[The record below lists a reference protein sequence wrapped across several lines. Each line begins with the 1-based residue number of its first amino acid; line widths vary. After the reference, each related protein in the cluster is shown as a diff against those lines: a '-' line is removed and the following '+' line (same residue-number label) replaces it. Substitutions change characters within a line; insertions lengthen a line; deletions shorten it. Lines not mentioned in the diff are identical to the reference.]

1 MAPQQRPVKAVSPP
15 TQRLLALLRTQQ
27 FYWFVGHLLALS
39 AFAIFQICSF
49 IRPSSAVKYFRYSL
63 ISIIATYVIVIANS
77 PGAKTSLPV
86 RLLRDENICYLILA
100 MALWAY
106 SFVLGPMPG
115 SLYSFAIFS
124 LFHAV
129 RYFNAN
135 LVSILVPGVP
145 AQQHITLS
153 LNSFLAQYHE
163 MALLLAANAEIIL
176 TVMTVV
182 QLPLVMVFRLF
193 KGNIMAVFINA
204 SFAAILVVFTKLR
217 YDSNVHTQAIIHTFD
232 ARILQF
238 LFQLNSP
245 ALSAAYNNIVK
256 GVVIKYVSLIRLPKE
271 SSKQK

>member
-1 MAPQQRPVKAVSPP
+1 MAPSTRPVKAVAPP
-15 TQRLLALLRTQQ
+15 TQRLLALVKTQQ

-63 ISIIATYVIVIANS
+63 ISIIATYVIVIVNS
-77 PGAKTSLPV
+77 PGTRTFLPV
-86 RLLRDENICYLILA
+86 RLLRDENVCYLALA
-100 MALWAY
+100 VALWTY

-124 LFHAV
+124 FFHAV

-135 LVSILVPGVP
+135 LVTIVVPGVP

-153 LNSFLAQYHE
+153 LNAFLAQYHE

-182 QLPLVMVFRLF
+182 QLPMVVVFRLF
-193 KGNIMAVFINA
+193 KGDFSTVLINA
-204 SFAAILVVFTKLR
+204 SFAAVLVVFTKLR
-217 YDSNVHTQAIIHTFD
+217 YDSNVHTQAIIHAFD

-245 ALSAAYNNIVK
+245 VLSAIYNNVVK
-256 GVVIKYVSLIRLPKE
+256 GMLIKYVSLIKLPKE